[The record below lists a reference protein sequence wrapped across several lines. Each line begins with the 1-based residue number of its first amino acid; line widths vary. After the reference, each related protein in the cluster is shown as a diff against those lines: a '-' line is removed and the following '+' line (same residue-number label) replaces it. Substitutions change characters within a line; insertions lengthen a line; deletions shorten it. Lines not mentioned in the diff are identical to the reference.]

1 MKFYYIKNGVRT
13 SLPYG
18 QLDISG
24 NEDDG
29 FRPIELM
36 VASVAGCSASVF
48 KKVLDK
54 KKIRIEELSLSAEV
68 ERVPEEANKIS
79 TIKLFFTVKGKN
91 LPKDQLEKSL
101 MIARKNCSMI
111 RTIESAVT
119 VTEKLEVI
127 RLSN

>member
-1 MKFYYIKNGVRT
+1 MRFHYIDNGVST

-18 QLDISG
+18 RLDISG

-54 KKIRIEELSLSAEV
+54 KRIMIEDLSLSAEV
-68 ERVPEEANKIS
+68 ERVPDEANKIS
-79 TIKLFFTVKGKN
+79 AIQLLFTVKGNN
-91 LPKDQLEKSL
+91 LPKEQLEKSL

-111 RTIESAVT
+111 RTIEDAVT
-119 VTEKLEVI
+119 ITERLDVI
-127 RLSN
+127 QLSN